1 MRLLG
6 PFSQLLTM
14 DGLPA
19 RGALKDEQLS
29 PLPNAGLLTAQGQ
42 ILALGNYQDLKKA
55 YPEAIECDKGRGG
68 VLLPAFVDSHTHICF
83 AGSRAMDYAR
93 RNAGLS
99 YQEIARQG
107 GGIWNTVQATREASV
122 DKLASLSA
130 KRAARMSRRGCATI
144 EVKSGYGLSLE
155 HELQLLEAIAQAQR
169 QVRADLIP
177 TCLAA
182 HICPRDFEGGPEDYL
197 EYIAQ
202 ELLPQVKKRELA
214 KRVDIFIEDGAFAP
228 SLARNYL
235 NQARALGFD
244 ITVHADQFSTGGSA
258 VAIECGALSAD
269 HLEASTREEL
279 HALAQSSVVATA
291 LPGASLGLGCAYTP
305 GRELLDAGACLAI
318 ASDFNPGSAPMGDL
332 LTQAAIYA
340 AAVKLCNAEV
350 FSAITHRAALALG
363 LQDRGVLRAGL
374 RADLVVFPTED
385 YREILYHQGQMG
397 PSQVWIEGQDIHMH
411 EELI

>member
-14 DGLPA
+14 DDLPD

-29 PLPNAGLLTAQGQ
+29 PIPDAGLLTAQGE
-42 ILALGNYQDLKKA
+42 ILALGAYKDLQTA
-55 YPEAIECDKGRGG
+55 YPEAIESDKGRGG
-68 VLLPAFVDSHTHICF
+68 VLMPAFVDSHTHICF
-83 AGSRAMDYAR
+83 AGSRALDYAR

-107 GGIWNTVQATREASV
+107 GGIWNTVQATREASL
-122 DKLASLSA
+122 DKLASLCA
-130 KRAARMSRRGCATI
+130 ERAMRMSRRGCATI
-144 EVKSGYGLSLE
+144 EVKSGYGLSVE

-182 HICPRDFEGGPEDYL
+182 HICPKDFEGGPSEYL
-197 EYIAQ
+197 DSITQ
-202 ELLPQVKKRELA
+202 KLLPQVKERNLA
-214 KRVDIFIEDGAFAP
+214 QRVDIFIEDGAFDPA
-228 SLARNYL
+228 LARGYL
-235 NQARALGFD
+235 NQARALGFE

-269 HLEASTREEL
+269 HLEASTTAEL
-279 HALAQSSVVATA
+279 KALANSSVVATA

-332 LTQAAIYA
+332 LTQAAIYG

-350 FSAITHRAALALG
+350 LSAITRRAALALG
-363 LQDRGVLRAGL
+363 LKDRGFLRAGL
-374 RADLVVFPTED
+374 RADLVAFPAKD

-397 PSQVWIEGQDIHMH
+397 PEQVWIQGQDIPMH